1 MTTTIENPVG
11 QEIILSAARVEIAAG
26 EAQKQPAV
34 NIVAYTGGIMNVGSW
49 GSIVIN
55 LAGLDCGGAIP
66 LLVDHDPG
74 LDNVLGKGEAKV
86 LIGQLHVAGN
96 IVGST
101 AAAKKVLDL
110 ARDGFPLQAS
120 VGVAPEETTRLAP
133 GEKIEING
141 RTVVAPRN
149 GLTVVAKGKLRE
161 VSVVTMGCDSRTSVA
176 IAASKGA
183 GDDDV
188 LTTERV
194 RVASIMKLT
203 TKHPE
208 IAAKAVNEGWDSTKT
223 ELEVMRASRP
233 KAPTTWVPATFV
245 ANSTVL
251 EASLLTRMGYS
262 KLAEKTLGAEAMERA
277 EGLRAN
283 SLVDLCRAA
292 LLADQQEI
300 PNNRMELV
308 RAAISTLSLPTA
320 LGDVAHKILLN
331 AYNESP
337 ATWKTFCAVTN
348 VSDFRTAKA
357 IRPTFVGELEELP
370 PGGEFHHGTLK
381 EAVTDIQAKT
391 FGKMLSVD
399 RRDIIN
405 DDLSL
410 FNTTAEALGR
420 SAMRALSDLVYSTL
434 LANTNSF
441 FGTPHG
447 NYVSGID
454 SLLSVDSLSRAIALM
469 LAQKDSENRNLDI
482 RPVTLLVPP
491 EQYQMGKMLLESDL
505 IQRAANTP
513 MGNPL
518 KNAVSLEVEPRL
530 SNTARFTGASDKA
543 WYLFATPADAALI
556 VCFLNGVQSPTVEFF
571 GLNSDVNTLAMSWRV
586 YFDYGC
592 GFGDYRAA
600 VLSKGQA

>member
-1 MTTTIENPVG
+1 MTTTIE
-11 QEIILSAARVEIAAG
+11 QEIVLTAAKVEIAAG

-34 NIVAYTGGIMNVGSW
+34 SIVAYTGGIMRVGGW
-49 GSIVIN
+49 GDIAIN

-120 VGVAPEETTRLAP
+120 VGVAPEETTRIAP
-133 GEKIEING
+133 GDKVEING
-141 RTVVAPRN
+141 RTVVAPKG

-176 IAASKGA
+176 IAASQGV

-203 TKHPE
+203 VKHPE
-208 IAAKAVNEGWDSTKT
+208 IAAKAVSEGWDSTKT
-223 ELEVMRASRP
+223 ELEVLRASRP
-233 KAPTTWVPATFV
+233 KAPTTWVPASFV
-245 ANSTVL
+245 ANSTVI
-251 EASLLTRMGYS
+251 EASLLSRMGYRAM
-262 KLAEKTLGAEAMERA
+262 AEKTLGAEAMERA

-292 LLADQQEI
+292 LLAEHQDI

-308 RAAISTLSLPTA
+308 KAAVSTISLPTA
-320 LGDVAHKILLN
+320 LGDTAHKILLN

-337 ATWKTFCAVTN
+337 ATWKAFCAVVN

-370 PGGEFHHGTLK
+370 PGGEFKHDSIT

-391 FGKMLSVD
+391 FGKMLSID
-399 RRDIIN
+399 RRDIMN

-410 FNTTAEALGR
+410 FNTTADALGR
-420 SAMRALSDLVYSTL
+420 AAMRALSDLVYSTL
-434 LANTNSF
+434 LSNTNAF
-441 FGTPHG
+441 FGAPNG
-447 NYVSGID
+447 NYISGAD
-454 SLLSVDSLSRAIALM
+454 SVLSVDSLGRAIALM
-469 LAQKDSENRNLDI
+469 LAQKDASNRNLDI

-491 EQYQMGKMLLESDL
+491 EQYQTAKMLLESDL

-518 KNAVSLEVEPRL
+518 KNAVQLGVEPRL
-530 SNTARFTGASDKA
+530 SNTARFTGASDKG
-543 WYLFATPADAALI
+543 WYLFATPSDAALI

-586 YFDYGC
+586 YFDFGC

-600 VLSKGQA
+600 VLSTGQA